1 MKLKHYQERVMKE
14 VGDYLKSLT
23 EFKIRYHKAVQ
34 IDPELGKDFNFP
46 KKAWEHATSRSIY
59 FSKTNGLGE
68 PLPDIYLKVPTG
80 GGKTLLACHSIDLIQ
95 KTYLERQTGLVLWIV
110 PSTQI
115 YRQTITALKD
125 REHPYRQILD
135 LSSGG
140 RTLIKEKTDLFSNS
154 DIEEQLVVL
163 MLMLP
168 SANRQNKETLR
179 MFRDSGGFTD
189 FFPPEDNFKAHEEL
203 FKLIPNLDCFSS
215 AEEVF
220 GTQIKTS
227 LGNTLRILRPLI
239 VIDEGHRAYGE
250 MALNTIRGFN
260 PSFILELSATPPP
273 QSNVLVTIS
282 GRELHEEEMIKLDI
296 HLINKT
302 GPKWQDTMLS
312 SYQKLIELTKQAE
325 EYQSNTGKYIRP
337 ACLIQVERTGKDQLG
352 VKGFIHAE
360 DVKDFLIKKCN
371 VPESQIAIKSSEKD
385 DIEGRDLFAEDCE
398 IRFIVT
404 KQALQ
409 EGWDFSFAYIL
420 TILTNPTSPT
430 GITQLVGRILRQPFA
445 QKTQVR
451 ALDECYV
458 FTFKQN
464 ASTLVREI
472 KMGLESEGL
481 GDIAG
486 RIVTDGAVEEG
497 ELFNTRE
504 VEYRPGF
511 KKFNGKLYLPKFVI
525 QEKDSWRDINFEID
539 ILSQIDWESIDLKDV
554 NKIALNPDNRPGE
567 LDITIGYPQ
576 ENWNEIIQRGV
587 IPSKGTLEID
597 ETFLAR
603 QIGDIIPNPWIAFT
617 LGDDALKI
625 LKKKYKDHENKLIIE
640 ANFVFIIEELKKIL
654 ERERNRLAENVF
666 RQLLDNG
673 KLMFFLLEEEGSHQ
687 IPNRI
692 KIKGYKHLNRE
703 DGTPV
708 QKSLFDQSF
717 EEEYNDTERKVAIY
731 LDEQEKLLFWYRNI
745 SKQHYHIQGWKKN
758 KIYPDFIAAEK
769 NAEDVSEF
777 NTVYVLET
785 KGVHLKAND
794 DTKYKQNVFDLCNE
808 LGAKKVWKDLYDNF
822 PDRNFEFQVVFEDE
836 WKNQINSMLE
846 T

>member
-1 MKLKHYQERVMKE
+1 M
-14 VGDYLKSLT
+14 
-23 EFKIRYHKAVQ
+23 
-34 IDPELGKDFNFP
+34 
-46 KKAWEHATSRSIY
+46 
-59 FSKTNGLGE
+59 
-68 PLPDIYLKVPTG
+68 
-80 GGKTLLACHSIDLIQ
+80 
-95 KTYLERQTGLVLWIV
+95 
-110 PSTQI
+110 
-115 YRQTITALKD
+115 
-125 REHPYRQILD
+125 
-135 LSSGG
+135 
-140 RTLIKEKTDLFSNS
+140 
-154 DIEEQLVVL
+154 
-163 MLMLP
+163 
-168 SANRQNKETLR
+168 
-179 MFRDSGGFTD
+179 
-189 FFPPEDNFKAHEEL
+189 
-203 FKLIPNLDCFSS
+203 
-215 AEEVF
+215 
-220 GTQIKTS
+220 
-227 LGNTLRILRPLI
+227 
-239 VIDEGHRAYGE
+239 
-250 MALNTIRGFN
+250 
-260 PSFILELSATPPP
+260 
-273 QSNVLVTIS
+273 
-282 GRELHEEEMIKLDI
+282 
-296 HLINKT
+296 
-302 GPKWQDTMLS
+302 
-312 SYQKLIELTKQAE
+312 
-325 EYQSNTGKYIRP
+325 
-337 ACLIQVERTGKDQLG
+337 
-352 VKGFIHAE
+352 
-360 DVKDFLIKKCN
+360 
-371 VPESQIAIKSSEKD
+371 
-385 DIEGRDLFAEDCE
+385 
-398 IRFIVT
+398 
-404 KQALQ
+404 
-409 EGWDFSFAYIL
+409 
-420 TILTNPTSPT
+420 
-430 GITQLVGRILRQPFA
+430 
-445 QKTQVR
+445 
-451 ALDECYV
+451 
-458 FTFKQN
+458 
-464 ASTLVREI
+464 
-472 KMGLESEGL
+472 
-481 GDIAG
+481 
-486 RIVTDGAVEEG
+486 
-497 ELFNTRE
+497 FNTRE